1 MTTLMSETVH
11 LGVGIDTARY
21 GHFVSFM
28 NGERELVAP
37 GLSIAE
43 SADGYQRLRK
53 QLEKLRR
60 KYVGVHF
67 HVRIDAGGQYATNL
81 EHFLRASDLPLT
93 LSIGEPKRNK
103 DYHRAMS
110 PKRKSDASESQ
121 AMARFA
127 VIERPAATP
136 STPQEIYILREIAS
150 RLESQVKT
158 STQAVNRLH
167 NLLARVFPELA
178 NITANVAAGWV
189 LKLLDKYP
197 TPERIARAALASL
210 EKIPH
215 LGSDKAQKVQ
225 EAAGRSV
232 SSLHGAV
239 AEQLVRQA
247 VAEVTHAQQGQQ
259 ALEKMLCEAFE
270 ALPESGHLQV
280 ATIAGIGQV
289 TAAVLVAKIV
299 SIDRFATPEN
309 LVGYFG
315 VFPEEYS
322 SGVDRNGNPRRRSR
336 HMSRKGNDLVRRYL
350 FCAAKSAITHNP
362 AVKALYAR
370 LRARGT
376 RGDVAL
382 GHCMRKL
389 LHLVFAV
396 WTTNRPFDKDHYPW
410 EHPAE
415 DLAADSQ
422 PHDAQQE
429 AAGPRR
435 DVIPASKEVTAA
447 EVSIDGTAEQVN
459 LQQADPKNTEPN
471 NNRQCG
477 TRGSIDYAHLR
488 SQITIEQVLRHMGHF
503 DRLRGGVQRSGPCP
517 LHGPCREKSR
527 SFSVNLEKNV
537 FRCLNPTCAA
547 QGNALDLWVQH
558 CGLPL
563 YEAALALADTFGL
576 EIQPDREEATRNFA
590 PCHQRSFTAGSE
602 TKKLGVITPDTT

>member
-1 MTTLMSETVH
+1 MTTLLSEPVH

-21 GHFVSFM
+21 GHFASFM
-28 NGERELVAP
+28 NAERELVAA

-43 SADGYQRLRK
+43 SADGYERLEK

-60 KYVGVHF
+60 KYVDVHF
-67 HVRIDAGGQYATNL
+67 HVHIDAGGQYATNL
-81 EHFLRASDLPLT
+81 EHFLRSSDLPLT

-127 VIERPAATP
+127 VVERPAATP
-136 STPQEIYILREIAS
+136 HTPQEIYILREIAS

-197 TPERIARAALASL
+197 TPARIARAALASL

-232 SSLHGAV
+232 TSLRGAV

-247 VAEVTHAQQGQQ
+247 AAEVAHAQQGQQ
-259 ALEKMLCEAFE
+259 TLEKLLSEAFE
-270 ALPESGHLQV
+270 ALPTSGHLQV
-280 ATIAGIGQV
+280 ATIPGIGQV

-322 SGVDRNGNPRRRSR
+322 SGVDRNGNPRRRSM

-350 FCAAKSAITHNP
+350 FCAAKSAIQHNP

-396 WTTNRPFDKDHYPW
+396 WTTDRPFDKNHYRW
-410 EHPAE
+410 EFPAE
-415 DLAADSQ
+415 DATADSK
-422 PHDAQQE
+422 PHAAQQE

-447 EVSIDGTAEQVN
+447 EVSIDGTAESVN
-459 LQQADPKNTEPN
+459 LQQADARNAELHGNPKC
-471 NNRQCG
+471 R
-477 TRGSIDYAHLR
+477 TRGSIDYAYLR
-488 SQITIEQVLRHMGHF
+488 SQITIEQVLRQMEHL
-503 DRLRGGVQRSGPCP
+503 DRLRGGVQRTGPCP
-517 LHGPCREKSR
+517 LHGPDREKSR
-527 SFSVNLEKNV
+527 SFSVNLDKNV

-547 QGNALDLWVQH
+547 QGNALDLWAQH

-563 YEAALALADTFGL
+563 YEAALTLADTFGL
-576 EIQPDREEATRNFA
+576 AIQPE
-590 PCHQRSFTAGSE
+590 QRRGN
-602 TKKLGVITPDTT
+602 P